1 MNNEEEGELASWV
14 ASFRS
19 AAQADGHAILT
30 AHLRRFDV
38 QADPDLL
45 LEGTIEF
52 VSAIAAFA
60 TIDGRSVG
68 NFLDSQKYDPSTA
81 NDATYAVTFDVC
93 GRGFAR
99 VLADTR
105 LQTLDLADLY
115 GMPWDRFQRVG
126 FTRFW
131 VSRVDGVDLSVA
143 ELERLEQD
151 ITDDLLYDYGEDEL
165 DFWFDPD
172 SYKGAMLVSVQDHVE
187 LDA

>member
-1 MNNEEEGELASWV
+1 
-14 ASFRS
+14 
-19 AAQADGHAILT
+19 
-30 AHLRRFDV
+30 V

-60 TIDGRSVG
+60 TIDGRSVR

-81 NDATYAVTFDVC
+81 NDATYAVTFDVS

-151 ITDDLLYDYGEDEL
+151 ITEDLLFDYGEDEL

-172 SYKGAMLVSVQDHVE
+172 TYKGAMLVSVQDHVE
-187 LDA
+187 LDE